1 MFWSRVMEYA
11 LYRLPQN
18 GTIKS
23 MGYRKKSKKSLSN
36 RGLLIAFEAED
47 VFSLQLLL
55 KLGFFT
61 KGLDRDK
68 QKLKEQNPS
77 K

>member
-1 MFWSRVMEYA
+1 
-11 LYRLPQN
+11 
-18 GTIKS
+18 